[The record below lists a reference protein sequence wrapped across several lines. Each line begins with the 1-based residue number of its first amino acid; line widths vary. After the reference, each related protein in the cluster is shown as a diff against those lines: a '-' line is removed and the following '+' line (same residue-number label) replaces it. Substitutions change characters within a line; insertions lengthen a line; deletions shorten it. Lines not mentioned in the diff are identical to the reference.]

1 METGW
6 AFHYAIMTIEVVIMD
21 NNNIRF
27 DKNGNVVAKDCDLKY
42 NNENGKYDKI
52 YYEEEVLSARQ
63 VEAVKLIIK
72 TMKDNG
78 ELY

>member
-21 NNNIRF
+21 SNYIRF
-27 DKNGNVVAKDCDLKY
+27 GEIGNVVAKGCDLKY
-42 NNENGKYDKI
+42 DNETGKYDKI
-52 YYEEEVLSARQ
+52 YYEEELLSARQ
-63 VEAVKLIIK
+63 VEAIKLITK

-78 ELY
+78 EL

>member
-6 AFHYAIMTIEVVIMD
+6 AFYYVIMAIEVVIVD
-21 NNNIRF
+21 NNDIRF
-27 DKNGNVVAKDCDLKY
+27 DKNGSVVAKGCDLKY
-42 NNENGKYDKI
+42 DNETGKYDKI

-63 VEAVKLIIK
+63 VEAIKLIIK

-78 ELY
+78 EL

>member
-21 NNNIRF
+21 NNYIRF
-27 DKNGNVVAKDCDLKY
+27 DKNGNVVAKNCDLKY
-42 NNENGKYDKI
+42 DNETGKYDKI
-52 YYEEEVLSARQ
+52 YYDQELFSNRQ
-63 VEAVKLIIK
+63 VEAIKLIIN

-78 ELY
+78 EL